1 LSEADRQTLGCLK
14 VRPEGKFVTLGY
26 SIKEL
31 APDERPRER
40 LLLRGPASLTNGDL
54 LAIVLNTGI
63 AGESVTAL
71 SQRLLVEYDG
81 LLGLMKLD
89 VLELANVRGLGPA
102 KAAKLKATLEIASRV
117 VAMGPE
123 QRPQITSPDDVVNL
137 VAVEMAALEQE
148 QLRVVL
154 LDSKHR
160 VLVIRTIYQGSV
172 NQAQVRIAELFREA
186 IRANAPAVVFVH
198 NHPSGDPTPSGADVA
213 LTAEI
218 AKAGELLGIDV
229 LDHLVIG
236 RGRHVSLRRLGLGFA
251 PASTVR

>member
-1 LSEADRQTLGCLK
+1 M
-14 VRPEGKFVTLGY
+14 TLGY